1 MFTKRFESSL
11 SRARRGTLMT
21 GHGTLETP
29 FFMPIATKGAVKTV
43 SSFDIE
49 RLGSPILLS
58 NTYHLYLRPGLEVM
72 RHYGGLHK
80 LMSWEGALLTD
91 SGGYQVFSLA
101 KMRKI
106 TEEGATFASHIDGSR
121 HLLTPELSMEI
132 QQAIGSDIVMVLDEC
147 TPSGSTDEYLRD
159 SIARTTRWAKRS
171 KDAFVA
177 GRSTSNNPS
186 SQLFGIVQGGVDEK
200 LRCESARALKEI
212 GFDGYA
218 IGGLSVGEA
227 FADSCRIVEALDAEL
242 PKDAPRYFMGGAK
255 PEEIVAYVKRGIDM
269 FDCVIPTRNARHGLL
284 YRFVHD
290 DLNRPDFYEAIHV
303 TNEAQKMSDEP
314 LVAYDANDP
323 VTAELSRY
331 SMGYVRHLFTVEE
344 VLAHRLMTLAN
355 VRFYLELMR
364 RIRVAIDEGKI

>member
-1 MFTKRFESSL
+1 
-11 SRARRGTLMT
+11 
-21 GHGTLETP
+21 
-29 FFMPIATKGAVKTV
+29 
-43 SSFDIE
+43 
-49 RLGSPILLS
+49 
-58 NTYHLYLRPGLEVM
+58 
-72 RHYGGLHK
+72 
-80 LMSWEGALLTD
+80 
-91 SGGYQVFSLA
+91 
-101 KMRKI
+101 
-106 TEEGATFASHIDGSR
+106 
-121 HLLTPELSMEI
+121 
-132 QQAIGSDIVMVLDEC
+132 
-147 TPSGSTDEYLRD
+147 
-159 SIARTTRWAKRS
+159 
-171 KDAFVA
+171 
-177 GRSTSNNPS
+177 
-186 SQLFGIVQGGVDEK
+186 
-200 LRCESARALKEI
+200 
-212 GFDGYA
+212 
-218 IGGLSVGEA
+218 
-227 FADSCRIVEALDAEL
+227 
-242 PKDAPRYFMGGAK
+242 MGGAK